1 MDQIPVTA
9 SERAA
14 IAAKCG
20 VVDAYLY
27 QIFTRR
33 KMAGAALCVA
43 IERATGGSISRKHL
57 RPEDWHLIWPE
68 LAQACGPQTTTA
80 PAGQGVAH
88 A

>member
-1 MDQIPVTA
+1 MDSIKVAA
-9 SERAA
+9 SVRAE
-14 IAAKCG
+14 IASKCG

-43 IERATGGSISRKHL
+43 IEQASNGEITRKVL
-57 RPEDWHLIWPE
+57 RPDDWHLIWPE
-68 LAQACGPQTTTA
+68 LAAATDSATT
-80 PAGQGVAH
+80 QGAAH

>member
-43 IERATGGSISRKHL
+43 IERATGGRISRKHL

-68 LAQACGPQTTTA
+68 IAPACGPQSTTA
-80 PAGQGVAH
+80 SAGQGVAH